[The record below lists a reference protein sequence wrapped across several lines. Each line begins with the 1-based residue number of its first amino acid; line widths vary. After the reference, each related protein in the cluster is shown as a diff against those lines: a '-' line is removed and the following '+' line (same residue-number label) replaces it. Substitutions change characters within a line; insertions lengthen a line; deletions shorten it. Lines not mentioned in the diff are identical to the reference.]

1 MSPISPISCN
11 HPLLSYSQE
20 FLPRLHIYSNV
31 LTILIGVAFIYA
43 GSLTETVLVADMLT
57 FLGSDDSVNNLFI
70 MPSGDLKH
78 GLHFEEQIEALSCI
92 ADEYYIVY
100 MMTGKNS
107 SIVLSLAVSYFYLS
121 LTKYAMVLTL

>member
-1 MSPISPISCN
+1 
-11 HPLLSYSQE
+11 
-20 FLPRLHIYSNV
+20 
-31 LTILIGVAFIYA
+31 
-43 GSLTETVLVADMLT
+43 
-57 FLGSDDSVNNLFI
+57 

-92 ADEYYIVY
+92 ADKYYIVY